1 MRTVRSVAVAALA
14 TVMSLALT
22 GIVASQLAPSPAS
35 GATPTWHTAASYPP
49 LANVSAV
56 SCAPLS
62 TSCVAVGDDGGH
74 VASIIVTNN
83 NGSTWS
89 DASPPANVT
98 SLSTVSCP
106 SALVCY
112 AAGGSGILKSSD
124 GGSSWTVQPST
135 FPAQSI
141 SCFTID
147 ECTAVGGLGI
157 EKTSDG
163 ATWTSQTPPTG
174 LNSLASCV
182 LSRCITCV
190 AVGVLNSHPSIIG
203 TQNGGSWSLLSQP
216 LVNLLSAISCGTLY
230 IA

>member
-1 MRTVRSVAVAALA
+1 
-14 TVMSLALT
+14 MSLALT

-124 GGSSWTVQPST
+124 GGSSWTLQDST

-147 ECTAVGGLGI
+147 ECTGVEGVKI
-157 EKTSDG
+157 VETVDG
-163 ATWTSQTPPTG
+163 STWSPQSPP
-174 LNSLASCV
+174 S
-182 LSRCITCV
+182 
-190 AVGVLNSHPSIIG
+190 G
-203 TQNGGSWSLLSQP
+203 TDA
-216 LVNLLSAISCGTLY
+216 LSAVS
-230 IA
+230 